1 MANDRTFYACQ
12 AVAMSLQPSG
22 GCAPMTTGYQFI
34 KGVQSVGINSNFEF
48 DQLYELGQ
56 IEVYDTVGK
65 MPKIEVTIE
74 KVLDEFIS
82 PYTIMA
88 TGTTLMMDSKSYATI
103 QFALWSDLVNASGS
117 TALKTVKCKDMVVN
131 SVSYTFPLDGP
142 CKESITLGGFAAE
155 WGNSTFYAGAAT
167 PGATGTGLPIGS
179 GAGTVMLR
187 KDVVATLP
195 QGSSKAQSITL
206 SVDLGREDLME
217 LGRYAPYARVPNY
230 PVEVTAEI
238 EYLANE
244 VTAPTFTVTQD
255 STDLPIV
262 DQTISVTAGKYTV
275 ALGNKCFCK
284 SVTYGGG
291 DAGGGNATVKYSYA
305 TYNTFNAHYTP

>member
-12 AVAMSLQPSG
+12 AVAMAIQASG
-22 GCAPMTTGYQFI
+22 GATPASGTYQFI

-56 IEVYDTVGK
+56 IEVYDTVAK

-88 TGTTLMMDSKSYATI
+88 TGTTLMMDSKSYATV
-103 QFALWSDLVNASGS
+103 QFALWSDLANASGA
-117 TALKTVKCKDMVVN
+117 ALRSVKCKDMVVN
-131 SVSYTFPLDGP
+131 SVSYTFPIDGP

-155 WGNSTFYAGAAT
+155 WTAGAFA
-167 PGATGTGLPIGS
+167 ATGSLPYGAGS
-179 GAGTVMLR
+179 GTILMR
-187 KDVVATLP
+187 KDVSATLP
-195 QGSSKAQSITL
+195 QGSSRAQSITL

-217 LGRYAPYARVPNY
+217 LGQYKPYARVPNY
-230 PVEVTAEI
+230 PVEVTAEV

-244 VTAPTFTVTQD
+244 NTVPSFTVTED
-255 STDLPIV
+255 STELPIT
-262 DQTISVTAGKYTV
+262 DAQISLTAGKYTV